1 MKKFNLN
8 QKKIIVDIF
17 VNTSV
22 ANISISTVT
31 PIIYKFKLDKD
42 LLISIYLILIISLLM
57 IIFSIDLM
65 KK

>member
-1 MKKFNLN
+1 MKKFNFN
-8 QKKIIVDIF
+8 QRKIVVDIF

-22 ANISISTVT
+22 ANISMSIVT
-31 PIIYKFKLDKD
+31 PIIYRFKFDD
-42 LLISIYLILIISLLM
+42 DVLISIYIILIISLLM